1 MTNNDFQMI
10 CRQIANLFKELAET
24 YEKDQHNL
32 IARYD
37 YLNHKVDKTN
47 ETKRKILEILQ
58 EDLNG

>member
-10 CRQIANLFKELAET
+10 CHQIANLFKELAET
-24 YEKDQHNL
+24 YEKDLQQIEKRL
-32 IARYD
+32 D
-37 YLNHKVDKTN
+37 NHANEIVKTK